1 MSMSLSWKRARVGVN
16 GKPDALSL
24 WQWQSVSLPPPPT
37 ELLWCLNFTATSPLL
52 QHSVLV
58 WSTRAELDECLPR
71 LSCSSAI
78 PCTFYKYIGAWS
90 CYCASSHCSSFAKLA
105 NRLQCRRPCNSQSAA
120 LKWNLCGIFL
130 LFWLENYH
138 VRLGFTWSPQR
149 KRRSFAF
156 FCSFN
161 KFFFISYFKFV
172 CCSFNFFVT
181 FSFLTIAF

>member
-120 LKWNLCGIFL
+120 LKWNLCGIFFFFDLRTTTFGWVLRGL
-130 LFWLENYH
+130 LNASVVLLHFSA
-138 VRLGFTWSPQR
+138 RLTS
-149 KRRSFAF
+149 
-156 FCSFN
+156 
-161 KFFFISYFKFV
+161 FFISYFKFV